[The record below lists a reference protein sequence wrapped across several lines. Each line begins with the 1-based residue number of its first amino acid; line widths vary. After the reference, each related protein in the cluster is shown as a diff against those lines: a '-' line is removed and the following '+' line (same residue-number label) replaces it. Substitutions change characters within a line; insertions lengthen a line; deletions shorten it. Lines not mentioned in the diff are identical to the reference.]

1 MNCNLE
7 LGWERVGIDSGEI
20 VHVADNGEAL
30 SGRGAGCAMLTI
42 IGKRPR
48 S

>member
-20 VHVADNGEAL
+20 VHVADNGEAS
-30 SGRGAGCAMLTI
+30 SGRGAGGWVCNANYN
-42 IGKRPR
+42 R
-48 S
+48 